1 MSACSAQELRELG
14 ARVLV
19 AAGTSPENAEIV
31 AAALVAA
38 DIDGIPTHG
47 VWRLPSYAD
56 QVRSGK
62 VDGKAV
68 PDVTRPASG
77 LVRVDA
83 KCGFAFPAIERGLEA
98 ADDGVGA
105 SGIVGVAIGNS
116 HHCGVAGHH
125 VERLAEKQL
134 IGLLFANTPA
144 AIAAAG
150 GRRALFGTN
159 PIAAAF
165 PRREKPPL
173 VVDLSMSVV
182 ARAKV
187 ATAAQR
193 GEPIPEGWAL
203 DAEGRTTADAKAA
216 LGGTMLPIGGAK
228 GAALALVVELLATA
242 LVGAAFGW
250 EASSFLDAE
259 GPPPRVG
266 QFFLVID
273 PSAFGTHVLDRIEA
287 LCETVLAEPGTR
299 LPGDRRLGTR
309 ARLAR
314 EGIPVPD
321 ALMQELR
328 RRAAG

>member
-1 MSACSAQELRELG
+1 M
-14 ARVLV
+14 
-19 AAGTSPENAEIV
+19 PE
-31 AAALVAA
+31 
-38 DIDGIPTHG
+38 
-47 VWRLPSYAD
+47 
-56 QVRSGK
+56 
-62 VDGKAV
+62 
-68 PDVTRPASG
+68 VTRPASA

-98 ADDGVGA
+98 ADDSVGA
-105 SGIVGVAIGNS
+105 AGIVGVAIGNS
-116 HHCGVAGHH
+116 HHCGVAGYH

-134 IGLLFANTPA
+134 IGAPLRQHAGGVG
-144 AIAAAG
+144 AAG
-150 GRRALFGTN
+150 GRRALFGTD

-193 GEPIPEGWAL
+193 GDPIPEGWAL
-203 DAEGRTTADAKAA
+203 DAEGRATTDAKAA
-216 LGGTMLPIGGAK
+216 LGGTMLAIGGAK
-228 GAALALVVELLATA
+228 GAALALVVELLAAA
-242 LVGAAFGW
+242 LVGAAFAW

-273 PSAFGTHVLDRIEA
+273 PSAFGPHVLDRIEA

-299 LPGDRRLGTR
+299 LPGDRRLETR
-309 ARLAR
+309 ARLLR
-314 EGIPVPD
+314 DGIPVPA